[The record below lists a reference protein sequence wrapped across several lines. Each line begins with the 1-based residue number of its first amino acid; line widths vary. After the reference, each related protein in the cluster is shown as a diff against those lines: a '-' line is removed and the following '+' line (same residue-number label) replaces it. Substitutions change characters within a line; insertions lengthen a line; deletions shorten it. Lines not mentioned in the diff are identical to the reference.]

1 MKKIRLTF
9 DAREVYCFPPE
20 GYWWKQFLINQ
31 AWAVLFLLIYKLVC
45 CSWYGTC
52 FVAVLKFRRCR

>member
-31 AWAVLFLLIYKLVC
+31 AWAVLFLLIYKIVS
-45 CSWYGTC
+45 CSW
-52 FVAVLKFRRCR
+52 